1 MDLNESRQHLE
12 SCLLHQQQKHND
24 EVAAIQELLD
34 NFKNQMSEVVI
45 SSNKLKFG
53 FVEKAQSILFESK
66 SEVTENRIRL
76 NNQIKKSTIRI
87 TGGIFLIYLLFSV
100 LVGIKAAVDNQFCN
114 FYNVEGRTQRYE
126 TQKPCKR

>member
-1 MDLNESRQHLE
+1 
-12 SCLLHQQQKHND
+12 
-24 EVAAIQELLD
+24 
-34 NFKNQMSEVVI
+34 MSEVVI

-100 LVGIKAAVDNQFCN
+100 LVGIKAAVDNLFCN